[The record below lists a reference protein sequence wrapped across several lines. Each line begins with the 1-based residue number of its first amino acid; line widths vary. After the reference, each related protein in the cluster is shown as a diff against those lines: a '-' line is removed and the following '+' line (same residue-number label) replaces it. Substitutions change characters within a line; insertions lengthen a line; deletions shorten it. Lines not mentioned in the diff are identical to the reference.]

1 MIARLNHWWRLSVTG
16 GCFATYGLGGI
27 LLSALVFP
35 GLRLFS
41 GPSHLRARWLT
52 HKFFASLM
60 WLLHRLGVMRLESEN
75 VDALRTAGPV
85 LVLAN
90 HPTYIDV
97 VALISYMPHADC
109 VVKSALWKSPFF
121 GGVVRAAGYIS
132 NDDSDALLDDCA
144 HSLSNGT
151 PLIIFP
157 EGTRTVPGQPIRF
170 VRGAARIALRSQAS
184 ILPVVINCDPPTL
197 TKGQK
202 WYKIPPR
209 PFRLVISVRPPLV
222 LSDFLAGDEPAG
234 IAARKLTD
242 GLEGYFTRE
251 LDRYERSAA

>member
-1 MIARLNHWWRLSVTG
+1 MLARFNHWWRLSVTG
-16 GCFATYGLGGI
+16 SCFATYGLGGVF
-27 LLSALVFP
+27 LSTLVFP
-35 GLRLFS
+35 TLRLLP
-41 GPSHLRARWLT
+41 GPSHLRSRWLI
-52 HKFFASLM
+52 HKFFASLI
-60 WLLHRLGVMRLESEN
+60 WLLCRLGVMRLETEN
-75 VDALRTAGPV
+75 IDALRTAGAV

-97 VALISYMPHADC
+97 VTLISYMPRTDC
-109 VVKSALWKSPFF
+109 VVKSALWENPFF

-144 HSLSNGT
+144 RSLSIGT

-157 EGTRTVPGQPIRF
+157 EGTRSVPGQPMHF
-170 VRGAARIALRSQAS
+170 VRGAARIALRSQAR
-184 ILPVVINCDPPTL
+184 ILPVVIHCDPPTL

-209 PFRLVISVRPPLV
+209 PFRLVISVRPPLSA
-222 LSDFLAGDEPAG
+222 SDFLAGDEPVG

-242 GLEGYFTRE
+242 GLEAYFTRE
-251 LDRYERSAA
+251 LEKYGRSAA

>member
-1 MIARLNHWWRLSVTG
+1 MIARLSHWWRLSVTG
-16 GCFATYGLGGI
+16 SCFATYGLGGI
-27 LLSALVFP
+27 FLSAIVFP
-35 GLRLFS
+35 GLRMLP
-41 GPSHLRARWLT
+41 GPDHLRSRWLI

-60 WLLHRLGVMRLESEN
+60 WVLRRLGVMRLETEN
-75 VDALRTAGPV
+75 IDALRTAGPV

-97 VALISYMPHADC
+97 VALISYMPHTDC
-109 VVKSALWKSPFF
+109 VVKSALWKNPFF

-144 HSLSNGT
+144 CSLSRGT

-157 EGTRTVPGQPIRF
+157 EGTRSVTGQPMRF

-184 ILPVVINCDPPTL
+184 ILPVVIHCDPPTL

-209 PFRLVISVRPPLV
+209 PFRLVISVRPPLR
-222 LSDFLAGDEPAG
+222 LSDFLTGDEPAG

-242 GLEGYFTRE
+242 GLERYFTRE
-251 LDRYERSAA
+251 LERYD